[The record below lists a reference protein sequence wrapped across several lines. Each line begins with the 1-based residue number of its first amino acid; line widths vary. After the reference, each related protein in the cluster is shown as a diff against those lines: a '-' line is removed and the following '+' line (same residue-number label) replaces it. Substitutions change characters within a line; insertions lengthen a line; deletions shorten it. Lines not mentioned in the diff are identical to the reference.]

1 MELRDLEYF
10 LAVVEAGSISHGAQR
25 VGRSQQ
31 AISKSLARLEQ
42 SLGVRLLERTAKG
55 IVPTVLGQSLVL
67 RAQVMVAESARFRR
81 EVELTTARSGGHLA
95 IGVSPTAAA
104 RIASTAVA
112 RFRII
117 YPGIRVTVDAGLEH
131 NFSRK
136 LIGGDLDLAIAA
148 SNDTADSRLAVEEI
162 AEESWL
168 VAGRAGNPLI
178 DRARSLGDLIPAE
191 WIYGEVPR
199 PLQLRID
206 RSFASVGVEPPRPAV
221 ATYSLEFALSLLAR
235 SDLLAILPG
244 SIVAEHRQLR
254 GRDFEEARWR
264 TPLVV
269 MRRRRAAPSP
279 LEVRMVELL
288 RSAAIFG
295 ESHPIDV
302 ENDKRL

>member
-10 LAVVEAGSISHGAQR
+10 LAVVETGSVSHGAQR

-55 IVPTVLGQSLVL
+55 IVPTVLGESLVI
-67 RAQVMVAESARFRR
+67 RAQAMLAEAARFRR
-81 EVELTTARSGGHLA
+81 EVELTTARGGGHLA
-95 IGVSPTAAA
+95 IGVSPIAAA

-112 RFRII
+112 QFRTI

-131 NFSRK
+131 HFTRK
-136 LIGGDLDLAIAA
+136 LIGGDLDLAVAA
-148 SNDTADSRLAVEEI
+148 TYEAADSRLTVEEI
-162 AEESWL
+162 AEEIWL
-168 VAGRAGNPLI
+168 VAGRAGNPLL
-178 DRARSLGDLIPAE
+178 DGADSLGDLANAE

-206 RSFASVGVEPPRPAV
+206 QSFATVGLAPPAPAV

-235 SDLLAILPG
+235 SDLLAVLPG
-244 SIVAEHRQLR
+244 SIVTEQRQLR
-254 GRDFEEARWR
+254 GRDFEDARWR

-269 MRRRRAAPSP
+269 MRRRRAAPLQ
-279 LEVRMVELL
+279 LEVKMVELL
-288 RSAAIFG
+288 RSAAAAA
-295 ESHPIDV
+295 
-302 ENDKRL
+302 